1 MTRLAILLTALLLA
15 GCGGP
20 VAGQRNLN
28 DTPEVAAC
36 RGEARRDP
44 GVIAANRS
52 MNIQNRDNMDRVRAE
67 VAEAERRAFNA
78 CLRREGL
85 PLPGGV
91 ETPARNLSRF

>member
-1 MTRLAILLTALLLA
+1 MTRLALLLAALLLA

-28 DTPEVAAC
+28 DSPEVAAC

-44 GVIAANRS
+44 GVIAANRG
-52 MNIQNRDNMDRVRAE
+52 MNFQNQNNMDRVRAE
-67 VAEAERRAFNA
+67 VAEAERRTFNA
-78 CLRREGL
+78 CLRRKGL

-91 ETPARNLSRF
+91 EARGLSRF

>member
-1 MTRLAILLTALLLA
+1 MTRTAALIACLLLA
-15 GCGGP
+15 ACGQRA
-20 VAGQRNLN
+20 AGQINLN

-36 RGEARRDP
+36 RAEARRDP

-52 MNIQNRDNMDRVRAE
+52 MNIQNWDNMDRVRTE

-91 ETPARNLSRF
+91 EAPPRSLYRF

>member
-1 MTRLAILLTALLLA
+1 MIRSSALIACLLLA
-15 GCGGP
+15 ACGP
-20 VAGQRNLN
+20 RAAGQIHLN

-36 RGEARRDP
+36 RAEARRDP

-67 VAEAERRAFNA
+67 VAEAERRSFNA

-91 ETPARNLSRF
+91 EAPTRRLSAF